1 MDLKCYPCIAGR
13 WNRAERPPGMQPE
26 GAANQA
32 NDAVTILNGTALC
45 ATHATKSAE
54 ATPPDQP
61 GGGWAFSV

>member
-1 MDLKCYPCIAGR
+1 
-13 WNRAERPPGMQPE
+13 MQPE